1 MEIADKIKV
10 NMLHLSRGVL
20 ETNNPKGIEFD
31 NFFAEI
37 SSWTRLPLYE
47 HARGR
52 PLNQSNKQPVELS
65 EILAELLLK
74 RDILIQLPS

>member
-1 MEIADKIKV
+1 MEIADEIKV

-31 NFFAEI
+31 NFFTEI
-37 SSWTRLPLYE
+37 SSWMSLYE
-47 HARGR
+47 YARGR
-52 PLNQSNKQPVELS
+52 PLSQSNKQPVELS